1 MMNEENRNQIP
12 QKGETLTPDQ
22 AYDCQM
28 NCYRMGT
35 LLKLADRL
43 IDSLPIQETEDD
55 RAKVE
60 DARMVI
66 QSARILLNQ
75 MIETIEIAVGF
86 RDKDDQDKPL
96 DL

>member
-1 MMNEENRNQIP
+1 MTNENRIQIS
-12 QKGETLTPDQ
+12 QEEEKTLTPDQ

-28 NCYRMGT
+28 NCYRMDT
-35 LLKLADRL
+35 LLKLADRT

-66 QSARILLNQ
+66 QSARVLLNQ
-75 MIETIEIAVGF
+75 MIKTSEIAVGF

>member
-1 MMNEENRNQIP
+1 MTNENRNQIS
-12 QKGETLTPDQ
+12 QEEEKTLTPDQ

-28 NCYRMGT
+28 NCYRMDT
-35 LLKLADRL
+35 LLKLADRT

-55 RAKVE
+55 RETAE
-60 DARMVI
+60 DARLLI

-86 RDKDDQDKPL
+86 RDKDDQDKPS